1 MSFVRNALAI
11 VLFAIAG
18 MCVVAAQ
25 MVAFMK
31 IGHTG
36 AMFVFVFVA
45 VLFAFSAALLAAGAF
60 AGAFRPRARG
70 AGIALLVATAAT
82 AFGMMGW
89 ASLLL
94 APGIV
99 DVMQQ
104 QGVDVNA
111 RMFRFAPGAAVTAL
125 SALAGVWL
133 VRRG

>member
-11 VLFAIAG
+11 VLFTIAG
-18 MCVVAAQ
+18 MCVITAQ
-25 MVAFMK
+25 MMAFMK
-31 IGHTG
+31 LGHTEVLV
-36 AMFVFVFVA
+36 VFVTVLLVLSA
-45 VLFAFSAALLAAGAF
+45 VLLAVGAF

-70 AGIALLVATAAT
+70 AGIALLIATATT
-82 AFGMMGW
+82 ALGMIGW
-89 ASLLL
+89 ATVLL

-104 QGVDVNA
+104 QGVEMMST
-111 RMFRFAPGAAVTAL
+111 RMFRFAPGTVVTGL

>member
-1 MSFVRNALAI
+1 MSFVRNALA
-11 VLFAIAG
+11 VMLFTIAG
-18 MCVVAAQ
+18 MCVIAAQ
-25 MVAFMK
+25 MVAFVK
-31 IGHTG
+31 VGHAA
-36 AMFVFVFVA
+36 AMLVFVA

-111 RMFRFAPGAAVTAL
+111 RMFRFAPGAVVTAL